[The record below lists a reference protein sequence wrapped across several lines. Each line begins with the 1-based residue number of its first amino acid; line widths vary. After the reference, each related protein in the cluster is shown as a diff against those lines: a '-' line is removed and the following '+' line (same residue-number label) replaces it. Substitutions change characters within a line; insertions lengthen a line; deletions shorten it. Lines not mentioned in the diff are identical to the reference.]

1 MNPDSQPKNFTYQ
14 EIIRQQSGWEKAL
27 AQLEMNRPSILG
39 ALAPFRDRVW
49 VFCGCGSSYYLAQTA
64 GAAFEMI
71 TGIRTRVVPASEI
84 LMLPEL
90 VFNPRDSYLLVSL
103 SRSGTTTETVRAT
116 QKARNEFKLPV
127 LAVSCNPAST
137 LNRESEIHLS
147 FPFEPERSVVMTGS
161 FTTMLL
167 SVIYTAYLLSSRPA
181 DGAALMPVPDASRK
195 VMQASEAMLRELV
208 SGPYHDFVFL
218 GQGAL
223 LGIAN
228 EAALKMQEMAISV
241 SQGYHSLEYRH
252 GPMSTVTGGTL
263 LTILSSSAS
272 APYDA
277 QLARDMKKLGARVLL
292 LTGASGN
299 ARPHG
304 VDEQIEIPGDFGDM
318 LIPLL
323 YMPLLQMLAYYRAI
337 SQKIDPDNPKNLSQ
351 VVELDI

>member
-1 MNPDSQPKNFTYQ
+1 MNPDSQPKDFTYQ
-14 EIIRQQSGWEKAL
+14 EIIRQQGGWQKAL
-27 AQLEMNRPSILG
+27 AQLEMNRASILG
-39 ALAPFRDRVW
+39 ALAPFRDRLW

-64 GAAFEMI
+64 AAAFELI

-90 VFNPRDSYLLVSL
+90 VFNKRDSHLLISL

-116 QKARNEFKLPV
+116 QKARSELKLPV
-127 LAVSCNPAST
+127 LSVSCNPAST
-137 LNRESEIHLS
+137 LSRESEIHLN

-167 SVIYTAYLLSSRPA
+167 SVIYTAYLLSPSPA
-181 DGAALMPVPDASRK
+181 DGAALAQVPDASRK
-195 VMQASEAMLRELV
+195 VMHAGEAMLRELV
-208 SGPYHDFVFL
+208 SGPWSDFVFL
-218 GQGAL
+218 GQGPL

-252 GPMSTVTGGTL
+252 GPMSTVTDGTL

-277 QLARDMKKLGARVLL
+277 QLAQDMKNLGARVLL
-292 LTGASGN
+292 LSAATGAP
-299 ARPHG
+299 RPAG
-304 VDEQIEIPGDFGDM
+304 VDTQIEIPGNFNDM

-337 SQKIDPDNPKNLSQ
+337 AQEIDPDNPKNLSQ
-351 VVELDI
+351 VVELNI

>member
-1 MNPDSQPKNFTYQ
+1 MNPDSQPKNYTYQ
-14 EIIRQQSGWEKAL
+14 EIVRQQGGWQKAL
-27 AQLEMNRPSILG
+27 AQLEISRSSILG

-64 GAAFEMI
+64 AAVFEMI

-90 VFNPRDSYLLVSL
+90 VFNKREAYLLVSL

-116 QKARNEFKLPV
+116 QKARQEFKLPV
-127 LAVSCNPAST
+127 LAVTCNPAST
-137 LNRESEIHLS
+137 LNRESELHLN

-167 SVIYTAYLLSSRPA
+167 SVIYTAYLLSPNPA
-181 DGAALMPVPDASRK
+181 AGAALAQVPDASRS
-195 VMQASEAMLRELV
+195 AIHDYEAMIRERV
-208 SGPYHDFVFL
+208 SGPYRDFVFL
-218 GQGAL
+218 GQGPL

-263 LTILSSSAS
+263 LTILSSCAS

-277 QLARDMKKLGARVLL
+277 QLAKDMKKLGARVLL
-292 LTGASGN
+292 LSAATGN
-299 ARPHG
+299 PRPSG
-304 VDEQIEIPGDFGDM
+304 VDELFAIPGNFSDM

-323 YMPLLQMLAYYRAI
+323 YMPLLQMLAYYRALA
-337 SQKIDPDNPKNLSQ
+337 QDIDPDNPKNLSQ